1 MRGLLLLLGVGAA
14 VYTLLVITHD
24 ALPGGSDT
32 LSGQTQS
39 NRPVGERLSSWD
51 SYLAPS
57 PSRNPQMAISQGS
70 APLPPQLGDDACQ
83 SSKRKPGTEHQP
95 ATSEDKTPAS
105 LGVGA
110 EPEPVEWAKVM
121 LAAQTHSEA
130 SVSSPT
136 IRFYS
141 PGSKLQVV
149 RREGVWL
156 QVSDPVTQ
164 RRGWVLDQY
173 LSSIASSIPTQVATE
188 STTEPQLTKP
198 ASRVNNSHHQSA
210 KPAVRGRVVVAIAD
224 PWNDRGARR
233 AHRRRQFGLIMFH
246 PFGSWAQGR

>member
-1 MRGLLLLLGVGAA
+1 MPKPEERQKTSTWWAESIGFEDGIILGSAQINLREWQVVIEDVPPNIIDGPGGGRAGMRGLLLLSGVGAA

-24 ALPGGSDT
+24 ALPGGNDT

-39 NRPVGERLSSWD
+39 NRPVGERLGSWD

-70 APLPPQLGDDACQ
+70 APLPPQLGDDASQ

-105 LGVGA
+105 LSVGA

-121 LAAQTHSEA
+121 LAAQTHSES

-136 IRFYS
+136 IRFYTPVQNCRS
-141 PGSKLQVV
+141 SDEKAHGS
-149 RREGVWL
+149 RYR
-156 QVSDPVTQ
+156 T
-164 RRGWVLDQY
+164 R
-173 LSSIASSIPTQVATE
+173 
-188 STTEPQLTKP
+188 
-198 ASRVNNSHHQSA
+198 
-210 KPAVRGRVVVAIAD
+210 
-224 PWNDRGARR
+224 
-233 AHRRRQFGLIMFH
+233 
-246 PFGSWAQGR
+246 

>member
-1 MRGLLLLLGVGAA
+1 MAGCNRGRSAQHDGRARSRESWHERVAVIIGVGAA

-24 ALPGGSDT
+24 ALPGGNDT

-70 APLPPQLGDDACQ
+70 APLPPQLGDDASQ

-95 ATSEDKTPAS
+95 ATSEDKIPAS
-105 LGVGA
+105 LSVGA
-110 EPEPVEWAKVM
+110 ETEPVEWAKVM
-121 LAAQTHSEA
+121 LAAQTHRQTHSEA

-149 RREGVWL
+149 RREGAWFE
-156 QVSDPVTQ
+156 VSDPVTQ
-164 RRGWVLDQY
+164 QRGWVLDQY
-173 LSSIASSIPTQVATE
+173 LSSIASSIPTQVAGDTDFRFMG
-188 STTEPQLTKP
+188 S
-198 ASRVNNSHHQSA
+198 SRFLV
-210 KPAVRGRVVVAIAD
+210 
-224 PWNDRGARR
+224 
-233 AHRRRQFGLIMFH
+233 L
-246 PFGSWAQGR
+246 

>member
-24 ALPGGSDT
+24 ALPGGNDT
-32 LSGQTQS
+32 FSGQTQS
-39 NRPVGERLSSWD
+39 NHPVGERLSSWD

-57 PSRNPQMAISQGS
+57 PSRNPQLAISQGS
-70 APLPPQLGDDACQ
+70 APLPPQLGDDASQ
-83 SSKRKPGTEHQP
+83 NSERKPGTEHQP
-95 ATSEDKTPAS
+95 AASEDKTPAS
-105 LGVGA
+105 VSVGA

-149 RREGVWL
+149 RREGAWFE
-156 QVSDPVTQ
+156 VSDPVTQ
-164 RRGWVLDQY
+164 ERGWVLDQY
-173 LSSIASSIPTQVATE
+173 LSSIGSSTPTQVATE
-188 STTEPQLTKP
+188 STTEPQSTKP
-198 ASRVNNSHHQSA
+198 APPKVNKSHHRSA
-210 KPAVRGRVVVAIAD
+210 KVRGRVVVANAD

-233 AHRRRQFGLIMFH
+233 ADRRRRFGLIMFH